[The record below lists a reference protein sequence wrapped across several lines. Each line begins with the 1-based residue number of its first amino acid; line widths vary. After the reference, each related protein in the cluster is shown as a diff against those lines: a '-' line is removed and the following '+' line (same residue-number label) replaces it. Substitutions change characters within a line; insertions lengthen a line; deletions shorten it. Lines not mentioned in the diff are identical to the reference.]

1 MSRQRIYSAWI
12 GPILALTLACGVT
25 ATPVKTPVSPSIT
38 PAPPVTHTP
47 PPATRTLE
55 SAPTPEAS
63 LVQIGYFNS
72 VYLRYDLDAW
82 HAISEAP
89 SPVLNQNGEPIEALQ
104 HATIPGCILHDN
116 LGKGA
121 PLSWERQDTNRTI
134 GGLEYRVESWTETS
148 VQKKVLVVYQYPA
161 DQPGNGT
168 RIELVIDLEPESCI
182 QSAEEV
188 LAFSADLIPRPP

>member
-1 MSRQRIYSAWI
+1 M
-12 GPILALTLACGVT
+12 GLVLALTLACAVT
-25 ATPVKTPVSPSIT
+25 ATPVETSAPPSIT

-55 SAPTPEAS
+55 STPTPEAA

-72 VYLRYDLDAW
+72 VYLRYDLEAW
-82 HAISEAP
+82 HAFSEAP
-89 SPVLNQNGEPIEALQ
+89 SPALNQNGEPIEALQ

-116 LGKGA
+116 LGKGT
-121 PLSWERQDTNRTI
+121 PPSWERQDTKRTI
-134 GGLEYRVESWTETS
+134 GGLEYRLESWTDTA

-168 RIELVIDLEPESCI
+168 RIEVVIGQEPELCI
-182 QSAEEV
+182 QSVEEV
-188 LAFSADLIPRPP
+188 LALSADLIPRQP